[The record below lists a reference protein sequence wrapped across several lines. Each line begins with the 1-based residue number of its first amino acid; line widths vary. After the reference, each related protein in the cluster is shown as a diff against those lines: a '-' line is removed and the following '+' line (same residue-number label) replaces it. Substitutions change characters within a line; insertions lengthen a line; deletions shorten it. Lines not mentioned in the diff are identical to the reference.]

1 MPKFDFCKNLIGI
14 PDEWKQTGGKNVKIA
29 LLDTGANLNHPA
41 LQHLDVSGRKFDVT
55 LPDFE
60 VTTATGD
67 DPVPDTAPGSD
78 LHGTQLLSI
87 MAANPSDDFGVKGL
101 APDAEYFIIKIIN
114 SERKTLAT
122 NYLKAIELCHHLDV
136 DIISNSA
143 FPRKDDRSVLPI
155 IDAAFQKL
163 AEKNILFVSALKN
176 SELPARFNKIVFPT
190 NQPNAIVTGVPQR
203 LMLKKIDTDFEFN
216 EGIHFFFPELKV
228 TSFSDSD
235 KSTGKTF
242 LSRSSHATAGLSAVL
257 ALYLSHKKEPD
268 VNFER
273 PTKAEVISELQNH
286 CADFSKNTLMGGN
299 APFQF
304 FKTK

>member
-1 MPKFDFCKNLIGI
+1 METNRRQRCEN
-14 PDEWKQTGGKNVKIA
+14 
-29 LLDTGANLNHPA
+29 
-41 LQHLDVSGRKFDVT
+41 
-55 LPDFE
+55 
-60 VTTATGD
+60 
-67 DPVPDTAPGSD
+67 VPDTAPGSD

-101 APDAEYFIIKIIN
+101 APDAEYFIIKIID

-190 NQPNAIVTGVPQR
+190 NQPNAIV
-203 LMLKKIDTDFEFN
+203 
-216 EGIHFFFPELKV
+216 KV